1 MMHRYQP
8 GAGDRQRI
16 LQFLGLK
23 SPEELFAAIPQEVR
37 VGELPLPLG
46 MAEEEIRRVFREWA
60 AANVTAEEKVS
71 FLGAGVYRHVVPA
84 VMDAVLSRAEFFT
97 AYTPY
102 QPEVSQGTLQAIFEF
117 QTYVCLLTE
126 MPVANA
132 SLYDGATAVVEAVL
146 MAARLRPEKRKVFVS
161 RLIHPDYL
169 ATLRTYAEAAEL
181 ELLELPWDGAGRTDL
196 SQVHPEE
203 AAAVVV
209 QSPNV
214 LGVVEDLA
222 AVKKASGEALSVQV
236 VAEATSL
243 GLLAPGGRFGFDV
256 VCGDMQAFGLPPSFG
271 GPHVGF
277 FATRK
282 EYLRQMPGR
291 LVGQTVDADGQRAF
305 VLTLSTRE
313 QHIRRAKA
321 TSNICTNHSLMA
333 LAVTVVLSLLGK
345 KGVRELAL
353 ASHAKAEYLKKRLAS
368 LTPKVQL
375 AFPESPTYN
384 EFLLLHGEPEK
395 LLARLSEEGILGG
408 VATSRLASYL
418 PPGILVAVTEKNTR
432 EECDR
437 LVDALGRLA

>member
-1 MMHRYQP
+1 MHRYQP

-37 VGELPLPLG
+37 IGELPLPLG
-46 MAEEEIRRVFREWA
+46 MAEEEVRRVFREWA
-60 AANVTAEEKVS
+60 AANVTAEEKAS
-71 FLGAGVYRHVVPA
+71 FLGAGIYRHVVPA

-126 MPVANA
+126 LPVANA

-146 MAARLRPEKRKVFVS
+146 MAFRLRPEKHKVFVS
-161 RLIHPDYL
+161 RLLHPDYL

-181 ELLELPWDGAGRTDL
+181 ELLELPWDGSGRTDL
-196 SQVHPEE
+196 SQIHPEE
-203 AAAVVV
+203 AVAVVV

-222 AVKKASGEALSVQV
+222 AVKQASGEALAVQV

-333 LAVTVVLSLLGK
+333 LGVTVVLSLLGK

-353 ASHAKAEYLKKRLAS
+353 ASHAKACYLKKRLAS
-368 LTPKVQL
+368 LAPKVQL

-395 LLARLSEEGILGG
+395 LLARLSDEGILGG

-418 PPGILVAVTEKNTR
+418 PQGVLVAVTEKNTR

-437 LVDALGRLA
+437 LVDTLGRVA

>member
-1 MMHRYQP
+1 MHRYQP

-16 LQFLGLK
+16 LQALGLS
-23 SPEELFAAIPQEVR
+23 SPEELFTSIPQDLR

-46 MAEEEIRRVFREWA
+46 MAEEEVRRVFRQWA
-60 AANVTAEEKVS
+60 AENVTADDTIS
-71 FLGAGVYRHVVPA
+71 FLGAGVYRHVVPS

-161 RLIHPDYL
+161 RLLHPDYL
-169 ATLRTYAEAAEL
+169 GTLRTYAEAAEL
-181 ELLELPWDGAGRTDL
+181 ELVELPWDASGRTHL
-196 SQVHPEE
+196 EAVRPEE
-203 AAAVVV
+203 AVAVVV

-214 LGVVEDLA
+214 VGVVEDLGA
-222 AVKKASGEALSVQV
+222 AKKAAGEALAVQV

-291 LVGQTVDADGQRAF
+291 LVGQTVDEDGQRAF

-333 LAVTVVLSLLGK
+333 LGVTVVLSLLGK
-345 KGVRELAL
+345 KGVRELAWV
-353 ASHAKAEYLKKRLAS
+353 SHAKAEYLRKRFALLA
-368 LTPKVQL
+368 PKVQL
-375 AFPESPTYN
+375 AFPHSPTYN
-384 EFLLLHGEPEK
+384 EFLLLHPEPEA
-395 LLARLSEEGILGG
+395 LLSRLSEAGILGG
-408 VATSRLASYL
+408 VATSRLAPYL
-418 PPGILVAVTEKNTR
+418 PPGILVAVTEKNSKGD
-432 EECDR
+432 CDR
-437 LVDALGRLA
+437 LVEAVGRLT

>member
-1 MMHRYQP
+1 MHRYQP

-16 LQFLGLK
+16 LQFLGLN
-23 SPEELFAAIPQEVR
+23 SPEELFAAIPQDLR

-46 MAEEEIRRVFREWA
+46 MAEEEVRRLFREWA
-60 AANVTAEEKVS
+60 AENVTAEDKIS

-146 MAARLRPEKRKVFVS
+146 MAARVRPEKRKVFVS
-161 RLIHPDYL
+161 RLLHPDYL
-169 ATLRTYAEAAEL
+169 AALRTYAEAAAL
-181 ELLELPWDGAGRTDL
+181 ELVELPWDDAGRTDL
-196 SQVHPEE
+196 AALRPQE
-203 AAAVVV
+203 AVAVVV

-214 LGVVEDLA
+214 LGVVEELGAVRKA
-222 AVKKASGEALSVQV
+222 AGEALAVQA

-333 LAVTVVLSLLGK
+333 LGVTVVLSLLGK
-345 KGVRELAL
+345 QGVRELAL
-353 ASHAKAEYLKKRLAS
+353 ASHAKACYLKKRLRS
-368 LTPKVQL
+368 LSPKVQL

-384 EFLLLHGEPEK
+384 EFLLIHPQPEE

-408 VATSRLASYL
+408 VATTGLAPYL
-418 PPGILVAVTEKNTR
+418 PPGVLVAVTEKNTR
-432 EECDR
+432 EDCER
-437 LVDALGRLA
+437 LVEAVGRLA